1 VYRGQV
7 SKGSM
12 SMTSGDNLVLYAA
25 VYSDDGTAASDFAA
39 LRSADEAS
47 DDFKIEGSVVVS
59 KDANG
64 KIDVDASGGVLIGGG
79 AVLGGGVGALVGL
92 FAPPFL
98 LATALGAGIGAITG
112 KLTKNHELKKIGV
125 DLDQYMDDNSSAI
138 LVVVDNQYLDGVEAA
153 LGKADNQVSKAIS
166 KGDYD
171 DIVDALDKGGDE
183 VADAVDS

>member
-1 VYRGQV
+1 
-7 SKGSM
+7 M
-12 SMTSGDNLVLYAA
+12 SSGDNFVLYAA

-39 LRSADEAS
+39 LKSADKAS
-47 DDFKIEGSVVVS
+47 GRFEIEGSVVVA

-64 KIDVDASGGVLIGGG
+64 KIDVKETGGGEIGGG
-79 AVLGGGVGALVGL
+79 ALLGGSIGALIGL

-98 LATALGAGIGAITG
+98 LAAAVGAGIGAITG
-112 KLTKNHELKKIGV
+112 KLAKNHEEKKFGV

-153 LGKADNQVSKAIS
+153 LGNADDQISKAIS
-166 KGDYD
+166 KSDYD
-171 DIVDALDKGGDE
+171 DIVDALQEAGDE